1 MTCSWKSMFY
11 MVVQS
16 NTEFA
21 EVRRKLCDGKAL
33 KWDNCLKRNL
43 VMCSSQN
50 CSVLFFFFLLASM
63 NWIVAENQATCVCVF
78 GSWTILLQ
86 IYFVKSSTILY
97 ACQFCTGS
105 EKYLTIFFN
114 SRTVWEN
121 VWWWKDN
128 LLGSEVPFSSLKQR
142 CILSNFLLFMAFI
155 TLSSRNPDSVLSTAL
170 LYLI

>member
-1 MTCSWKSMFY
+1 MQNLQRWEESFVMERLWNEITVWKGIW
-11 MVVQS
+11 
-16 NTEFA
+16 
-21 EVRRKLCDGKAL
+21 LCAPP
-33 KWDNCLKRNL
+33 RI
-43 VMCSSQN
+43 
-50 CSVLFFFFLLASM
+50 VLSFFFFFLLASM

-170 LYLI
+170 LHLI